1 MAFDLN
7 DFRYIT
13 DPDGSM
19 EDYHLKYGDLVFTR
33 YNGSRDYVGVS
44 AMYRGDG
51 SHVYP
56 DKLIRCQINS
66 DIVNAD
72 YLEAAT
78 NCGESRSHIER
89 HIRTTAGQSGV
100 SGNDIKTIPVPICS
114 LAEQTEI
121 IRILDARLRAADT
134 LNKEID
140 TNLAHA
146 EALRQS
152 ILKKAFA
159 GELVS
164 QNSKDEPASILLTRI
179 RAARTKAPN
188 RKKRRSAHAD

>member
-7 DFRYIT
+7 DVRLIT
-13 DPDGSM
+13 DTDGNM
-19 EDYHLKYGDLVFTR
+19 EDCRLQYGDLVFTR

-56 DKLIRCQINS
+56 DKLIRCKFNS
-66 DIVNAD
+66 DIINVA

-78 NCGESRSHIER
+78 NCGVSRSHLER
-89 HIRTTAGQSGV
+89 RIRTTAGQSGV

-114 LAEQTEI
+114 PAEQAEI
-121 IRILDARLRAADT
+121 VRLLDARLEVAELLDA
-134 LNKEID
+134 EID
-140 TNLAHA
+140 ANLSRAG
-146 EALRQS
+146 ALRQS

-159 GELVS
+159 GQLVP
-164 QNSKDEPASILLTRI
+164 QDPDDEPASAVLERIQAGRARAPARRQRTRI
-179 RAARTKAPN
+179 EA
-188 RKKRRSAHAD
+188 